1 MCARQK
7 NRKNF
12 SSKGKDHGLNPVL
25 NPSAFNA
32 SIATVRDVYKKGRGG
47 GISEMLN
54 NLCLAWLETK
64 NWRSEH
70 YYLIINIF

>member
-12 SSKGKDHGLNPVL
+12 SSKGKDHGINHVL

-47 GISEMLN
+47 EVSQK
-54 NLCLAWLETK
+54 C
-64 NWRSEH
+64 
-70 YYLIINIF
+70 